1 MLGQYK
7 KIATGGKTTI
17 NISTGIVKKVPVNIN
32 LAFKPSII
40 FCSIW
45 RANKECLG
53 TIDSRYTIHGSYILN
68 TPYVQASFT
77 KDTTIS
83 EKGFNLTLYS
93 SDTSDFEITWI
104 AIE

>member
-1 MLGQYK
+1 MA
-7 KIATGGKTTI
+7 IGGKTAI
-17 NISTGIVKKVPVNIN
+17 SISTNTVTKVPVNIN

-53 TIDSRYTIHGSYILN
+53 TIDSRYVIDGTLTLN
-68 TPYVQASFT
+68 TYYVQACFT
-77 KDTTIS
+77 KDVEIN
-83 EKGFNLTLYS
+83 EKGFNLTLFS
-93 SDTSDFEITWI
+93 KDTRDFEITWI